1 LADRR
6 KFTAVLANVR
16 AISYVKKTLFDFDE
30 TVKATS
36 KAVYR
41 LTKLLEADS
50 GQEENS
56 ILRQQVREVTTRYRE
71 LCLQRRAVTYT
82 IFGAV
87 KALTGPSIPVNY
99 LILRELNRLRDHLPI
114 LSKRYEITE
123 AVKKNPFVVVQGAT
137 GCGKSSQLA
146 QYFADLPEFA
156 VKKVRS
162 NYSF

>member
-1 LADRR
+1 LADHR

-99 LILRELNRLRDHLPI
+99 LILRELNRLREHLPI

-146 QYFADLPEFA
+146 QYFADSPEFA